1 MPGFGVEL
9 IGDKKLRRKL
19 QQLAGGA
26 QRRIVRPAVSKALT
40 PINRAAKRRCPVE
53 TGLLKRSIGKKVKAY
68 KWSGTVWGGVGP
80 RVGYK
85 KQMPDGSW
93 RNPTKYAHL
102 VELGTVGLAA
112 RPFLRP
118 ALDTNRQKAM
128 GILATEIRRRLEK
141 EARRP
146 A

>member
-9 IGDKKLRRKL
+9 IGDKKLRRTL

-68 KWSGTVWGGVGP
+68 RYSGVIWGAVGP

-102 VELGTVGLAA
+102 AEDAK
-112 RPFLRP
+112 PYLRP